1 MAQNKTVETENSVTD
16 FINTIND
23 EARRADCVKL
33 NSIISSQTGLT
44 PKMWG
49 SAIVGYGSYHYKYE
63 SGHEGDAPLVG
74 FASRTNALVL
84 YLAVDFDTKKDLL
97 QKFGKHKVGKSCVYI
112 KKLAD
117 VNIDVLKLMITDSV
131 VYLKNKYPG

>member
-1 MAQNKTVETENSVTD
+1 MAQNKTVETNHSVTD
-16 FINTIND
+16 FINNIDN
-23 EARRADCVKL
+23 EARRADCFKL
-33 NSIISSQTGLT
+33 NSIISSQTGLS

-49 SAIVGYGSYHYKYE
+49 SAIVGYGSYHYKYK

-84 YLAVDFDTKKDLL
+84 YLAVDFDTKDVLL
-97 QKFGKHKVGKSCVYI
+97 QKLGKYKLGKGCLYI

-117 VNIDVLKLMITDSV
+117 VDTDVLLVMTADSV
-131 VYLKNKYPG
+131 AYLKDKYQS

>member
-1 MAQNKTVETENSVTD
+1 MAKNKTVETDHSVID
-16 FINTIND
+16 FINAIDN
-23 EARRADCVKL
+23 EARRADCFEL
-33 NSIISSQTGLT
+33 NSLISNQTGLP

-49 SAIVGYGSYHYKYE
+49 SAIVGYGSYHYKYD

-84 YLAVDFDTKKDLL
+84 YLAVDFDTKDVLL
-97 QKFGKHKVGKSCVYI
+97 QKLGKYKLGKGCLYI

-117 VNIDVLKLMITDSV
+117 VDAEVLLVMIADSV
-131 VYLKNKYPG
+131 AYLKSKYQS

>member
-1 MAQNKTVETENSVTD
+1 MAANKTVETTHSVID
-16 FINTIND
+16 FINTIKD
-23 EARRADCVKL
+23 DARRADCIKL
-33 NSIISSQTGLT
+33 DSLITSQTGLS

-84 YLAVDFDTKKDLL
+84 YLAIDFETKEALL
-97 QKFGKHKVGKSCVYI
+97 QKLGKHKVGKGCLYL
-112 KKLAD
+112 KKLTD
-117 VNIDVLKLMITDSV
+117 VDTDVLQLIIADSV
-131 VYLKNKYPG
+131 AYLKSKYQS

>member
-1 MAQNKTVETENSVTD
+1 MAKNKTVETNHSVID
-16 FINTIND
+16 FINAIDN
-23 EARRADCVKL
+23 EARRADCFEL
-33 NSIISSQTGLT
+33 NLLISNQTGLP

-49 SAIVGYGSYHYKYE
+49 NAIVGYGSYHYRYD

-84 YLAVDFDTKKDLL
+84 YLAVDFDTKGVLL
-97 QKFGKHKVGKSCVYI
+97 QKLGKYKLGKGCLYI

-117 VNIDVLKLMITDSV
+117 VDTDVLLVMIADSV
-131 VYLKNKYPG
+131 AYLKSKYQR

>member
-1 MAQNKTVETENSVTD
+1 MPQNKTVETNHSVTD
-16 FINTIND
+16 FINSISA
-23 EARRADCVKL
+23 ESRRADCFEL
-33 NSIISSQTGLT
+33 NSIISTQTGLP

-63 SGHEGDAPLVG
+63 SSHEGDAPLVG

-84 YLAVDFDTKKDLL
+84 YLAIDFDTKKDLL

-112 KKLAD
+112 KHLAD
-117 VNIDVLKLMITDSV
+117 VNIDVLRLMITDSV
-131 VYLKNKYPG
+131 AYLKNKYPS